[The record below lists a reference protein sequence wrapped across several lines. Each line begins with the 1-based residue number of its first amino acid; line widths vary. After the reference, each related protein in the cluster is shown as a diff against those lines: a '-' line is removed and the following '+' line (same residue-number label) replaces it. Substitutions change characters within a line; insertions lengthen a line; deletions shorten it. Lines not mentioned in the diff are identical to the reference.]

1 MVAGRQSA
9 RVCLVRTAEAD
20 RKRRELLDRQ
30 RARENERLMALNPEL
45 ARLAYELWL
54 LEDATAAATRAAK
67 ERKEIS
73 NDLYNTLVKAV
84 EAEKTLLNE
93 QKARLEET
101 VSTLKAV
108 FDILKSSVED
118 LYGEVSST
126 AAMQASEGRDVI
138 AQAIAT
144 GILPDSKLLDTSIQ
158 AVRDEISN
166 SLYVSKADADKARLI
181 FAAQLALLKDTTEEQ
196 LTDAEKQLKAV
207 NAQISYLDNI
217 LKTAK
222 EQLDAFLGST
232 EVLKS
237 VDKALADLYAYL
249 QTPQKPTPTD
259 PVPTPKPVGTEKP
272 GTGGSGGGAVFGPGT
287 GTSKPSTVNSDGNIV
302 YADGSIGYRN
312 SWIDKSGVKHYGSVS
327 KEVWEIERARGTP
340 GYPAFAN
347 GGYYQGGMALVGEE
361 GPELINFSNPGQVYT
376 ARQTASMLSGESSE
390 VVAELKAV
398 RSEIIMLRAEVRAD
412 VSHNAK
418 TAKLL
423 DRVIPEG
430 DSVQVTIS

>member
-1 MVAGRQSA
+1 M
-9 RVCLVRTAEAD
+9 
-20 RKRRELLDRQ
+20 
-30 RARENERLMALNPEL
+30 
-45 ARLAYELWL
+45 
-54 LEDATAAATRAAK
+54 
-67 ERKEIS
+67 
-73 NDLYNTLVKAV
+73 
-84 EAEKTLLNE
+84 
-93 QKARLEET
+93 
-101 VSTLKAV
+101 
-108 FDILKSSVED
+108 
-118 LYGEVSST
+118 YGEVSST
-126 AAMQASEGRDVI
+126 AAMQASEGRGVI

-181 FAAQLALLKDTTEEQ
+181 FAAQLALLKDTTGEQ

-222 EQLDAFLGST
+222 EQLDVFLGNT

-237 VDKALADLYAYL
+237 VDKALADLYAFL
-249 QTPQKPTPTD
+249 QNPSAAKP
-259 PVPTPKPVGTEKP
+259 VPKPVGTEKP
-272 GTGGSGGGAVFGPGT
+272 STSTGTGGGAVFGPST
-287 GTSKPSTVNSDGNIV
+287 GTSTPSTVNSDGNIV

-312 SWIDKSGVKHYGSVS
+312 SWIDNSGVKHYGFVS
-327 KEVWEIERARGTP
+327 KDIWETERARGTP

>member
-1 MVAGRQSA
+1 
-9 RVCLVRTAEAD
+9 
-20 RKRRELLDRQ
+20 
-30 RARENERLMALNPEL
+30 
-45 ARLAYELWL
+45 
-54 LEDATAAATRAAK
+54 
-67 ERKEIS
+67 
-73 NDLYNTLVKAV
+73 
-84 EAEKTLLNE
+84 
-93 QKARLEET
+93 
-101 VSTLKAV
+101 
-108 FDILKSSVED
+108 
-118 LYGEVSST
+118 YGEVSST
-126 AAMQASEGRDVI
+126 AAMQASEGRGVI

-181 FAAQLALLKDTTEEQ
+181 FAAQLELLKGTTEEQ

-222 EQLDAFLGST
+222 EQLDAFLGNT

-249 QTPQKPTPTD
+249 QTPPTD
-259 PVPTPKPVGTEKP
+259 PVPPPKPVGTEKP

-312 SWIDKSGVKHYGSVS
+312 SWTDSSGVNHYGFVS
-327 KEVWEIERARGTP
+327 KEIWETERARGTP

-412 VSHNAK
+412 VSHMQDCQA
-418 TAKLL
+418 
-423 DRVIPEG
+423 
-430 DSVQVTIS
+430 S

>member
-1 MVAGRQSA
+1 
-9 RVCLVRTAEAD
+9 
-20 RKRRELLDRQ
+20 
-30 RARENERLMALNPEL
+30 MALNPEL

-73 NDLYNTLVKAV
+73 DDLYNALVKAV
-84 EAEKTLLNE
+84 DAEKTLLNE

-144 GILPDSKLLDTSIQ
+144 GVLPDSKLLDTSIQ

-222 EQLDAFLGST
+222 EQLDAFLGNT

-237 VDKALADLYAYL
+237 VDKALADLYAFL
-249 QTPQKPTPTD
+249 QNPSAAKP
-259 PVPTPKPVGTEKP
+259 VPKPVGTEKP
-272 GTGGSGGGAVFGPGT
+272 STSTGTGGGAVFGSAPSV
-287 GTSKPSTVNSDGNIV
+287 SKPITVNSDGNIV

-312 SWIDKSGVKHYGSVS
+312 SWVDNYGVKHYGSVS
-327 KEVWEIERARGTP
+327 KEAWEIERARGTP

>member
-1 MVAGRQSA
+1 MKS
-9 RVCLVRTAEAD
+9 
-20 RKRRELLDRQ
+20 
-30 RARENERLMALNPEL
+30 RL
-45 ARLAYELWL
+45 R
-54 LEDATAAATRAAK
+54 
-67 ERKEIS
+67 
-73 NDLYNTLVKAV
+73 
-84 EAEKTLLNE
+84 
-93 QKARLEET
+93 
-101 VSTLKAV
+101 
-108 FDILKSSVED
+108 F
-118 LYGEVSST
+118 
-126 AAMQASEGRDVI
+126 
-138 AQAIAT
+138 
-144 GILPDSKLLDTSIQ
+144 
-158 AVRDEISN
+158 
-166 SLYVSKADADKARLI
+166 

-222 EQLDAFLGST
+222 EQLDAFLGNT

-237 VDKALADLYAYL
+237 VDKALADLYAFL
-249 QTPQKPTPTD
+249 QNPSAAKP
-259 PVPTPKPVGTEKP
+259 VPKPVGTEKP
-272 GTGGSGGGAVFGPGT
+272 GNNAGTGGGAVFGPGT

-312 SWIDKSGVKHYGSVS
+312 SWIDNSGVKHYGFVS
-327 KEVWEIERARGTP
+327 KDIWETERARGTP

-430 DSVQVTIS
+430 DSVRVMLADRREGEIPLFDLGEYY